1 MIRQK
6 QERELQ
12 DLNINREPLW
22 EYFHSKSPSRTSET
36 SYFDDNRKDILVKE
50 TPLKEKEER

>member
-12 DLNINREPLW
+12 DLNINSEPLW
-22 EYFHSKSPSRTSET
+22 EYFHSKSPSKTSES
-36 SYFDDNRKDILVKE
+36 SYWDSNYNFTEGPLVKE
-50 TPLKEKEER
+50 TP